1 MLVNEIEE
9 QIKAI
14 FGTPWSNDDN
24 AVYLNKEG
32 KEVSEEEFYSLEDVN
47 LVAVLTYDEKTKRMV
62 YRWEENFK

>member
-1 MLVNEIEE
+1 MLANEIEE

-32 KEVSEEEFYSLEDVN
+32 KEVSEEEFYLLEDVN
-47 LVAVLTYDEKTKRMV
+47 LVPVFTFDHKTNRLV
-62 YRWEENFK
+62 FRWEENFK

>member
-1 MLVNEIEE
+1 MLANEIEE

-14 FGTPWSNDDN
+14 FGTPWSNIDN

-32 KEVSEEEFYSLEDVN
+32 KEVSEEEFYLLEDVN

>member
-1 MLVNEIEE
+1 MLANEIEE

-24 AVYLNKEG
+24 SVYLNKEG
-32 KEVSEEEFYSLEDVN
+32 KEVSEEEFYLLEDVN

-62 YRWEENFK
+62 FRWEENYK